1 MTHGDRFNAIVIG
14 TGQAGKP
21 LARSLAAAGRRTAI
35 IESGHVGGTCINV
48 GCTPTKAMVASARI
62 AHLSRRAADYGVDTG
77 TVRVDLPRVIERK
90 RTIVQQFR
98 DGSRRSLENT
108 PGVEL
113 VFGRAQFVEPH
124 RVAVRGSSG
133 GDRVLEAESIFINT
147 GGSPAIPSIVKGA
160 DFLTSS
166 TIMELE
172 ELPAHLIVLGGGYVG
187 SEFGQ
192 MFRRFGSEV
201 TILQR
206 ADCLLTRE
214 DEDVCDAVAEI
225 LREDGIE
232 LWFGANVVAVER
244 QTGDDG
250 AYIVTAR
257 VGGEEREVYGSHLLV
272 ATGRTPNTTGL
283 GLDQAGVE
291 TDERGFVVVNDRLE
305 TNVSGIYALG
315 DVNGGPAFTHIAYD
329 DYRVIDS
336 NLLGSGGAST
346 ASRLVPYT
354 VFIDPELGRVGLSER
369 EAMEAG
375 RHIRVAKLPMA
386 NVARAIER
394 SETRGFMKAIVD
406 ADTDEILGCAILG
419 IEGGE
424 IMSALQIAMMGG
436 LPYTALRDG
445 VFAHPT
451 LAESLNNLFM
461 AMDVGA

>member
-1 MTHGDRFNAIVIG
+1 MNHGDRFDAIVIG

-35 IESGHVGGTCINV
+35 VESGHIGGTCVNV

-62 AHLSRRAADYGVDTG
+62 AHLGRRSIDYGVDTG
-77 TVRVDLPRVIERK
+77 TVRVDLQRVVERK
-90 RTIVQQFR
+90 RSIVQQFR
-98 DGSRRSLENT
+98 DGSRRRLEET
-108 PGVEL
+108 PGLEL
-113 VFGRAQFVEPH
+113 IRGRAKFIEPH
-124 RVAVRGSSG
+124 AVEVRGSLVA
-133 GDRVLEAESIFINT
+133 DRVLEAESIFINT
-147 GGSPAIPSIVKGA
+147 GGNPAIPSVVKDA

-172 ELPAHLIVLGGGYVG
+172 EVPAHLIVLGGGYVG

-225 LREDGIE
+225 FREDGIE
-232 LWFGANVVAVER
+232 LWFGADVIGVER
-244 QTGDDG
+244 QTGDG
-250 AYIVTAR
+250 GTYVVTAR

-272 ATGRTPNTTGL
+272 ATGRIPNTSGL
-283 GLDQAGVE
+283 GLDEAGIA
-291 TDERGFVVVNDRLE
+291 TDDRGFVLVNERLE
-305 TNVSGIYALG
+305 TNVPGIYALG

-329 DYRVIDS
+329 DYRVIES
-336 NLLGSGGAST
+336 NLLGTGGVGT

-354 VFIDPELGRVGLSER
+354 VFIDPELGRVGLSEW
-369 EAMEAG
+369 EAAEMG
-375 RHIRVAKLPMA
+375 RPIRVAKLPMT

-394 SETRGFMKAIVD
+394 GETRGFMKAVVD
-406 ADTDEILGCAILG
+406 RDTDEILGCAMLG

-424 IMSALQIAMMGG
+424 TMSALQVAMMGG

-461 AMDVGA
+461 AMDT

>member
-1 MTHGDRFNAIVIG
+1 MDHGDLLDAIVIG

-35 IESGHVGGTCINV
+35 IESGHVGGTCVNV

-62 AHLSRRAADYGVDTG
+62 AHLGRRAADYGVDIG
-77 TVRVDLPRVIERK
+77 AVQVDLQRVVERK
-90 RTIVQQFR
+90 RSIVQQFR
-98 DGSRRSLENT
+98 DGSRRRLEET

-113 VFGRAQFVEPH
+113 VRGRAKFVEPH
-124 RVAVRGSSG
+124 VIAVRESKGE
-133 GDRVLEAESIFINT
+133 DRLLEAESIFINT
-147 GGSPAIPSIVKGA
+147 GGNPAIPSVVKDA

-172 ELPAHLIVLGGGYVG
+172 EVPSHLIVLGGGYVG

-214 DEDVCDAVAEI
+214 DEDVCAAVAEI
-225 LREDGIE
+225 FREDGIE
-232 LWFGANVVAVER
+232 LWFGADVIEVER
-244 QTGDDG
+244 QTGDG
-250 AYIVTAR
+250 GSYVVTAR

-272 ATGRTPNTTGL
+272 ATGRIPNTNNL
-283 GLDQAGVE
+283 GLDQAGVA
-291 TDERGFVVVNDRLE
+291 TDDRGFVLVNDRLE

-329 DYRVIDS
+329 DYRVIES

-346 ASRLVPYT
+346 AGRLVPYT
-354 VFIDPELGRVGLSER
+354 VFIDPELGRVGLSEW
-369 EAMEAG
+369 EAAKLG
-375 RHIRVAKLPMA
+375 RRVRVAKLPMTS
-386 NVARAIER
+386 VARAIER
-394 SETRGFMKAIVD
+394 GETRGFMKAIVD
-406 ADTDEILGCAILG
+406 ADSDEILGCAMLG

-424 IMSALQIAMMGG
+424 TMSALQLAMMGG

-461 AMDVGA
+461 AMDKEA

>member
-1 MTHGDRFNAIVIG
+1 MDHGDRFDGIVIG

-35 IESGHVGGTCINV
+35 IESGHVGGTCVNV
-48 GCTPTKAMVASARI
+48 GCTPTKTMVASARI
-62 AHLSRRAADYGVDTG
+62 AHLGRRAADYGVDMG
-77 TVRVDLPRVIERK
+77 SVRVDLQRVVERK
-90 RTIVQQFR
+90 RSIVQQFR
-98 DGSRRSLENT
+98 DGSRRRLEET
-108 PGVEL
+108 PGLEL
-113 VFGRAQFVEPH
+113 IRGRARFVESH
-124 RVAVRGSSG
+124 TIAVREPT
-133 GDRVLEAESIFINT
+133 GDDRLLEAESIFINT
-147 GGSPAIPSIVKGA
+147 GGNPAIPSVVKDA

-172 ELPAHLIVLGGGYVG
+172 EVPSHLIVLGGGYVG

-225 LREDGIE
+225 FREDGIE
-232 LWFGANVVAVER
+232 LWFGTEVIGVER
-244 QTGDDG
+244 QTGDGG
-250 AYIVTAR
+250 AYVVTAR

-272 ATGRTPNTTGL
+272 ATGRIPNTSGL
-283 GLDQAGVE
+283 GLDEAGVA
-291 TDERGFVVVNDRLE
+291 TDDRGFVLVNERLE
-305 TNVSGIYALG
+305 TNVPGIYALG

-329 DYRVIDS
+329 DYRVIES
-336 NLLGSGGAST
+336 NLLGTGGAST

-354 VFIDPELGRVGLSER
+354 VFIDPELGRVGLSEW
-369 EAMEAG
+369 EAAEMG
-375 RHIRVAKLPMA
+375 RRIRVAKLAMT

-394 SETRGFMKAIVD
+394 GETRGFMKAIVD
-406 ADTDEILGCAILG
+406 ADSDEILGCATLG

-424 IMSALQIAMMGG
+424 TMSALQVAMMGG

-461 AMDVGA
+461 AMEA

>member
-1 MTHGDRFNAIVIG
+1 MNHGDRFDAIVIG

-35 IESGHVGGTCINV
+35 VESGHIGGTCVNV

-62 AHLSRRAADYGVDTG
+62 AHLGRRSIDYGVDTG
-77 TVRVDLPRVIERK
+77 TVRVDLQRVVERK
-90 RTIVQQFR
+90 RSIVQQFR
-98 DGSRRSLENT
+98 DGSGRRLEET
-108 PGVEL
+108 PGLEL
-113 VFGRAQFVEPH
+113 IRGRAKFIEPH
-124 RVAVRGSSG
+124 AVEVRGSLVA
-133 GDRVLEAESIFINT
+133 DRVLEAESIFINT
-147 GGSPAIPSIVKGA
+147 GGNPAIPSVVKDA

-172 ELPAHLIVLGGGYVG
+172 EVPAHLIVLGGGYVG

-225 LREDGIE
+225 FREDGIE
-232 LWFGANVVAVER
+232 LWFGADVIGVER
-244 QTGDDG
+244 QTADG
-250 AYIVTAR
+250 GTYVVTAR

-272 ATGRTPNTTGL
+272 ATGRIPNTSGL
-283 GLDQAGVE
+283 GLDEAGIA
-291 TDERGFVVVNDRLE
+291 TDDRGFVLVNERLE
-305 TNVSGIYALG
+305 TNVPGIYALG

-329 DYRVIDS
+329 DYRVIES
-336 NLLGSGGAST
+336 NLLGTGGAGT

-354 VFIDPELGRVGLSER
+354 VFIDPELGRVGLSEW
-369 EAMEAG
+369 EAAEMG
-375 RHIRVAKLPMA
+375 RPIRVAKLPMT

-394 SETRGFMKAIVD
+394 GETRGFMKAVVD
-406 ADTDEILGCAILG
+406 RDTDEILGCAMLG

-424 IMSALQIAMMGG
+424 TMSALQVAMMGG

-461 AMDVGA
+461 AMDT

>member
-1 MTHGDRFNAIVIG
+1 MDHEDRFDAIVIG

-21 LARSLAAAGRRTAI
+21 LARSLAAAGRRTVI
-35 IESGHVGGTCINV
+35 VESGHVGGTCVNV

-62 AHLSRRAADYGVDTG
+62 AHLGRRAADYGVDMG
-77 TVRVDLPRVIERK
+77 GVRVDLQRVVERK
-90 RTIVQQFR
+90 RSIVQQFR
-98 DGSRRSLENT
+98 DGSRRRLEET
-108 PGVEL
+108 PGLEL
-113 VFGRAQFVEPH
+113 VRGRAKFVEPH
-124 RVAVRGSSG
+124 AIVVQQPT
-133 GDRVLEAESIFINT
+133 GDDRLLEAESIFINT
-147 GGSPAIPSIVKGA
+147 GGNPAIPSVVKDA

-172 ELPAHLIVLGGGYVG
+172 EVPSHLIVLGGGYVG

-225 LREDGIE
+225 FREDGIE
-232 LWFGANVVAVER
+232 LWFGADVIGVAR
-244 QTGDDG
+244 QTGDGG
-250 AYIVTAR
+250 AYVVTAR

-272 ATGRTPNTTGL
+272 ATGRIPNTSGL
-283 GLDQAGVE
+283 GLDEAGVA
-291 TDERGFVVVNDRLE
+291 TDDRGFVLVNERLE
-305 TNVSGIYALG
+305 TNVPGIYALG

-329 DYRVIDS
+329 DYRVIES
-336 NLLGSGGAST
+336 NLLGTGGAST
-346 ASRLVPYT
+346 TNRLVPYT
-354 VFIDPELGRVGLSER
+354 VFIDPELGRVGLSEW
-369 EAMEAG
+369 EAAEMG
-375 RHIRVAKLPMA
+375 RRIRVAKLPMT

-394 SETRGFMKAIVD
+394 GETRGFMKAIVD
-406 ADTDEILGCAILG
+406 ADSDEILGCAILG

-424 IMSALQIAMMGG
+424 TMSALQVGMMGG
-436 LPYTALRDG
+436 LPYTALREG

-461 AMDVGA
+461 AMDS

>member
-1 MTHGDRFNAIVIG
+1 MDHEDRFDAIVIG

-21 LARSLAAAGRRTAI
+21 LARSLAAAGRRTVI
-35 IESGHVGGTCINV
+35 VESGHVGGTCVNV

-62 AHLSRRAADYGVDTG
+62 AHLGRRAADYGVDMG
-77 TVRVDLPRVIERK
+77 GVRVDLQRVVERK
-90 RTIVQQFR
+90 RSIVQQFR
-98 DGSRRSLENT
+98 DGSRRRLEET
-108 PGVEL
+108 PGLEL
-113 VFGRAQFVEPH
+113 VRGRAKFVEPH
-124 RVAVRGSSG
+124 AIVVQQPT
-133 GDRVLEAESIFINT
+133 GDDRLLEAESIFINT
-147 GGSPAIPSIVKGA
+147 GGNPAIPSVVKDA

-172 ELPAHLIVLGGGYVG
+172 EVPSHLIVLGGGYVG

-225 LREDGIE
+225 FREDGIE
-232 LWFGANVVAVER
+232 LWFGADVIGVAR
-244 QTGDDG
+244 QTGDGG
-250 AYIVTAR
+250 AYVVTAR

-272 ATGRTPNTTGL
+272 ATGRIPNTSGL
-283 GLDQAGVE
+283 GLDEAGVA
-291 TDERGFVVVNDRLE
+291 TDDRGFVLVNERLE
-305 TNVSGIYALG
+305 TNVPGIYALG

-329 DYRVIDS
+329 DYRVIES
-336 NLLGSGGAST
+336 NLLRTGGAST
-346 ASRLVPYT
+346 TNRLVPYT
-354 VFIDPELGRVGLSER
+354 VFIDPELGRVGLSEW
-369 EAMEAG
+369 EAAEMG
-375 RHIRVAKLPMA
+375 RRIRVAKLPMT

-394 SETRGFMKAIVD
+394 GETRGFMKAIVD
-406 ADTDEILGCAILG
+406 ADSDEILGCAILG

-424 IMSALQIAMMGG
+424 TMSALQVGMMGG
-436 LPYTALRDG
+436 LPYTALREG

-461 AMDVGA
+461 AMDS

>member
-1 MTHGDRFNAIVIG
+1 MGHGDRFDAIVIG

-35 IESGHVGGTCINV
+35 IESGHVGGTCVNV

-62 AHLSRRAADYGVDTG
+62 AHLGRRAIDYGVDTG
-77 TVRVDLPRVIERK
+77 TVRVDLQRVVERK
-90 RTIVQQFR
+90 RSIVQQFR
-98 DGSRRSLENT
+98 DGSRSRLEET
-108 PGVEL
+108 PGLEL
-113 VFGRAQFVEPH
+113 VRGRARFVEPH
-124 RVAVRGSSG
+124 AVEVRGSL
-133 GDRVLEAESIFINT
+133 GDGRVLEAESIFINT
-147 GGSPAIPSIVKGA
+147 GGNPAIPSVVKDA
-160 DFLTSS
+160 DFLTST

-172 ELPAHLIVLGGGYVG
+172 EVPAHLIVLGGGYVG

-225 LREDGIE
+225 FREDGIE
-232 LWFGANVVAVER
+232 LWFGADVIGVER
-244 QTGDDG
+244 QTGDG
-250 AYIVTAR
+250 GTYVVTAR

-272 ATGRTPNTTGL
+272 ATGRIPNTSGL
-283 GLDQAGVE
+283 GLDEAGIA
-291 TDERGFVVVNDRLE
+291 TDDRGFVLVNKSLE
-305 TNVSGIYALG
+305 TNVPGIYALG

-329 DYRVIDS
+329 DYRVIES
-336 NLLGSGGAST
+336 NLLGTGGAST

-354 VFIDPELGRVGLSER
+354 VFIDPELGRVGLSEW
-369 EAMEAG
+369 EAAEMG
-375 RHIRVAKLPMA
+375 RRIRVAKLPMTS
-386 NVARAIER
+386 VARAIER
-394 SETRGFMKAIVD
+394 GETRGFMKAIVD
-406 ADTDEILGCAILG
+406 RDTDEILGCAMLG

-424 IMSALQIAMMGG
+424 TMSALQVAMMGG

-461 AMDVGA
+461 AINT